1 MSLFKKIIRELG
13 YGFLLWAIF
22 WTAFGV
28 LPQKPFSWT
37 LLLTVEILLVIL
49 PYLIVIGIRLLVR
62 KLVGPKYA
70 SAVNWLLWALAI
82 NWLVFGANLQNQIK
96 TLDES
101 SLPFNASNFLLISG
115 IFVIGPYLFSL
126 MNQRSRRFTR
136 AERKQM
142 AIEKFER
149 RAARNRERYRRFF
162 NLFRKSKK
170 L

>member
-13 YGFLLWAIF
+13 YGFLLWASF
-22 WTAFGV
+22 WNAFGV

-37 LLLTVEILLVIL
+37 LLLTVEIFLVIL
-49 PYLIVIGIRLLVR
+49 PYLMVIGIRLLVR

-70 SAVNWLLWALAI
+70 SVVNWLLWALAI
-82 NWLVFGANLQNQIK
+82 NWVVFGTNLQNQIK
-96 TLDES
+96 TLDEA
-101 SLPFNASNFLLISG
+101 SLPFNASNFLLILG
-115 IFVIGPYLFSL
+115 IFVIGPYLLSL
-126 MNQRSRRFTR
+126 MNKRSRRFTR

-142 AIEKFER
+142 AIEKLER

-170 L
+170 H